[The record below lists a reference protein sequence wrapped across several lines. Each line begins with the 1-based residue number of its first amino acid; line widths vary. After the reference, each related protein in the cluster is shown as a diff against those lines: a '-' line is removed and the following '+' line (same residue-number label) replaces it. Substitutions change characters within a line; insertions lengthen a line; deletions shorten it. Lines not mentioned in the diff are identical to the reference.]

1 MSDTDSESSYI
12 REVTDYFCALAGR
25 VAMISSEDEHL
36 LMKWRRDG
44 ISKQDVLTGIKKA
57 FEGGGVKRMRISAC
71 SRFVEERLTA
81 SPSAAPPDR
90 QAERAGVHSVL
101 SAVSVN
107 MTNVLAQTR
116 DPNIAEC
123 LRAAHKTFS
132 QSAPETPDV
141 WDLLKQTRRQM
152 CEDLM
157 AVFEPSR
164 RERIVSAAR
173 ETVFS
178 SGRKFIN
185 EDEEQKVLTACVDD
199 LVMREAG
206 FEGLFSLSGE
216 EGDG

>member
-12 REVTDYFCALAGR
+12 REVTKYFCDLAGR
-25 VAMISSEDEHL
+25 APMISSEDEHL

-57 FEGGGVKRMRISAC
+57 FEGGGVKRMRISSC
-71 SRFVEERLTA
+71 SRFVEERA
-81 SPSAAPPDR
+81 GGSPSVAPGG

-116 DPNIAEC
+116 DPKIAEC
-123 LRAAHKTFS
+123 LKAAHKTFS
-132 QSAPETPDV
+132 QSAPEAPDV

-152 CEDLM
+152 CEDLI

-164 RERIVSAAR
+164 RERILSAAR

-178 SGRKFIN
+178 PGRKFIN
-185 EDEEQKVLTACVDD
+185 EGEERKVLTACVDD

-206 FEGLFSLSGE
+206 FEGMFSLSGE
-216 EGDG
+216 ESDG